1 MYLNIKV
8 YFMAKRYVTIDFLRG
23 LAIALMVYLH
33 IQMRWIDKWFYINN
47 MATTAL
53 FNLFALLAAIFFGSW
68 CGFFLL
74 VSAIGN
80 MISMQ
85 KGLQAGQSPLQIG
98 VRQVVGGVILLI
110 FAWLTEAVIGY
121 HGTLGILVEDGLDP
135 TMIGPAL
142 LMLFSTDKI
151 FYAIL
156 AIVVTVFLDAVIVF
170 ILLKN
175 EKENHS
181 VVKYL
186 VMIVLVL
193 LISCVTIFA
202 FAVGVY
208 GVPQP
213 VLVNAIYTA
222 AYRGW
227 DSNETIHAVAYCVII
242 TGIVQT
248 ILSLKGGFKK
258 AKRNVII
265 YSVLAILILIFTPF
279 VWEAL
284 YSYRTGVIGVT
295 PAWELYWT
303 WVLHAYDG
311 APEPLFP
318 FLAEAFIGAILGIW
332 LTQDKPNRKVVK
344 FGLWACLVVFWVGL
358 AGTIVIAV
366 SGDMSYLFKLLDA
379 FWNIPALGIDSSFV
393 EWEIIGIWKIP
404 ALGYEQVLVRDI
416 RAFGGV
422 SSIWFWWFICL
433 TAAQVA
439 AVFLIVRLIEFRGR
453 GQAFLKGTQW
463 VRRFGFVAFTIYNF
477 QFIDVPIVML
487 YSLLPNVPEYN
498 FGALTI
504 NDPMIWP
511 LIIIIFLWWNLILIL
526 WEKVD
531 YVFSMEWIITK
542 IAGLV
547 IPSKRDTTKHPW
559 WKLSRLDAKSM
570 LVNIEP
576 INFRTPEEV
585 DHEHFED
592 SRVAYKLAIVG
603 FIFFPVA
610 LASWVVVRQA
620 KKTEKPNRKLKAATI
635 MTTIEL
641 ILMAISTTVS
651 IFLSIYLLTGI
662 SSLF

>member
-1 MYLNIKV
+1 
-8 YFMAKRYVTIDFLRG
+8 
-23 LAIALMVYLH
+23 
-33 IQMRWIDKWFYINN
+33 
-47 MATTAL
+47 
-53 FNLFALLAAIFFGSW
+53 
-68 CGFFLL
+68 
-74 VSAIGN
+74 
-80 MISMQ
+80 MISIQ
-85 KGLQAGQSPLQIG
+85 KGLQSGQSPLQVG
-98 VRQVVGGVILLI
+98 LKQVIGGVILLI

-142 LMLFSTDKI
+142 FTLFSIDNI

-156 AIVVTVFLDAVIVF
+156 AIIVTVFLDAVIVF

-181 VVKYL
+181 AVKYL

-213 VLVNAIYTA
+213 VLSNAIYTA

-258 AKRNVII
+258 ARRNIII
-265 YSVLAILILIFTPF
+265 YAIFAILILIFTPF

-332 LTQDKPNRKVVK
+332 LTQEKPNRKVVK
-344 FGLWACLVVFWVGL
+344 FGLWTCLVVFWVGL

-379 FWNIPALGIDSSFV
+379 FWNIPALGIDSQ
-393 EWEIIGIWKIP
+393 
-404 ALGYEQVLVRDI
+404 L
-416 RAFGGV
+416 
-422 SSIWFWWFICL
+422 C
-433 TAAQVA
+433 
-439 AVFLIVRLIEFRGR
+439 
-453 GQAFLKGTQW
+453 
-463 VRRFGFVAFTIYNF
+463 
-477 QFIDVPIVML
+477 
-487 YSLLPNVPEYN
+487 
-498 FGALTI
+498 
-504 NDPMIWP
+504 
-511 LIIIIFLWWNLILIL
+511 
-526 WEKVD
+526 
-531 YVFSMEWIITK
+531 
-542 IAGLV
+542 
-547 IPSKRDTTKHPW
+547 
-559 WKLSRLDAKSM
+559 
-570 LVNIEP
+570 
-576 INFRTPEEV
+576 
-585 DHEHFED
+585 
-592 SRVAYKLAIVG
+592 
-603 FIFFPVA
+603 
-610 LASWVVVRQA
+610 
-620 KKTEKPNRKLKAATI
+620 
-635 MTTIEL
+635 
-641 ILMAISTTVS
+641 
-651 IFLSIYLLTGI
+651 
-662 SSLF
+662 